1 MEIHARVIP
10 QPGQGI
16 SVTEWNRQGIKL
28 ISAIAFGLQMVKLVT
43 IRKTKNSRA
52 KSVSL
57 NIGSF
62 TVKLVNLGLLN
73 RYRDNL

>member
-28 ISAIAFGLQMVKLVT
+28 ISAIAFGLQMVKLAT

-62 TVKLVNLGLLN
+62 TVKLVNLGLLQSLQ
-73 RYRDNL
+73 R

>member
-28 ISAIAFGLQMVKLVT
+28 ISAIAFGLQMVKLAT
-43 IRKTKNSRA
+43 IRKAKNSQA